1 MSTSTVPATSTDPA
15 TSTARSTLNQI
26 GVLILRVVL
35 GVIFLAH
42 GLQKYLQFTIEG
54 TQASFADMGVPAAD
68 LVAPLVATLEA
79 VGGAALIVGLLTR
92 PAGILLAL
100 VSLGAI
106 ATVHL
111 KAGFF
116 ASDGGYEYV
125 LILAAAAFAVALTG
139 AGRWS
144 IDGMLG
150 GKLRILR

>member
-1 MSTSTVPATSTDPA
+1 MSTSTVPSTSTDPDSN
-15 TSTARSTLNQI
+15 TVRSTLNQI
-26 GVLILRVVL
+26 GILTLRVVL